1 MKDETINKLQ
11 RSLEDTDKAFYGRFN
26 ELEQYSR
33 RNNIRIWGIPEKV
46 EKGETYE
53 SMETTVSLVVKTLNE
68 KMGLNLENRDIDIA
82 HRIGKK
88 IPNQPDRCIISKLIS
103 RVNKMKNLRDRKKK
117 LQGTNIKIQED
128 LTKLN
133 LAVLKATWKNDD
145 VERSWTAEGTIYVK
159 WADLGTL
166 KS

>member
-1 MKDETINKLQ
+1 MNKVIRQKKRKQHPLNRSPRKQKKRTAQMKDETVNKLQ

-88 IPNQPDRCIISKLIS
+88 IPNQPDR
-103 RVNKMKNLRDRKKK
+103 
-117 LQGTNIKIQED
+117 
-128 LTKLN
+128 
-133 LAVLKATWKNDD
+133 
-145 VERSWTAEGTIYVK
+145 
-159 WADLGTL
+159 
-166 KS
+166 